1 MSNRTPAG
9 LALFAAYALL
19 GCTLLPV
26 SHGPAPDGYGDR
38 RLPEAGDAFPNWP
51 VPPGRAEELMLHREF
66 ERESAR
72 GAGAGTTGAKELTLR
87 FPKDDVS
94 FHVKWKEMDR
104 GWKPFW
110 GYLDGVNNSPRKE
123 IAAWKIQEL
132 FLDPEDYV
140 VPFTLAFCLPL
151 EGYLDAS
158 ATPTR
163 EDSKCVL
170 GVFAMWLND
179 LTLPEPLF
187 DEERFGRDYAYA
199 YYFSNLNLFTY
210 LVKHHDGREGNFLIS
225 KHAARPQ
232 IFSID
237 NGVSFGDS
245 FNGLFYN
252 WFVSNWNSLH
262 VPALRKES
270 IDRLRKLR
278 EGDVIKQLG
287 VVAQLELNADGI
299 FVNVPPGENL
309 NPADGV
315 RIEGNTIQLGL
326 SEDELEDVWE
336 RIEDLIE
343 DVDEGDISVF

>member
-38 RLPEAGDAFPNWP
+38 RLPEAGDPFPNWP

-72 GAGAGTTGAKELTLR
+72 GAGAGTTGAKELTLH
-87 FPKDDVS
+87 FPKEDVS
-94 FHVKWKEMDR
+94 FM
-104 GWKPFW
+104 
-110 GYLDGVNNSPRKE
+110 
-123 IAAWKIQEL
+123 
-132 FLDPEDYV
+132 
-140 VPFTLAFCLPL
+140 AFCLPL

-163 EDSKCVL
+163 EDSMCVL

-187 DEERFGRDYAYA
+187 DEERFGRDYVYA

-210 LVKHHDGREGNFLIS
+210 LVKHHDGRAGNFLVS

-245 FNGLFYN
+245 FNGRFYN
-252 WFVSNWNSLH
+252 WFVSNGNTVH

-278 EGDVIKQLG
+278 EEDVIKQLG

-309 NPADGV
+309 DPDDGV

-343 DVDEGDISVF
+343 DVDEGDIAVF